1 VGTLK
6 TEVSFKKLVYPKQNL
21 IVFKP

>member
-6 TEVSFKKLVYPKQNL
+6 TEVSFKKLVYQKQNL